1 MRKFIVSDLHGNGN
15 MYISIMKYLENVN
28 KEDEI
33 ILYINGDLIDR
44 GLDSADMLLDVRKRI
59 INKKGFKINYLGGNH
74 ELMMYQA
81 SLKRKENNQWP
92 IFSNWFLNGGKIT
105 QYRLEELID
114 LKEELQIIK
123 FISNLDIYKL
133 FKEKIDDK
141 QIVLVHAKCPNNPKN
156 KCDLKIK
163 DNNYQVDKY
172 VWTREEDL
180 RPILKESLGNKNYF
194 TIIGHTSV
202 SEKEGY
208 KYYNEYNCINID
220 GGCAAYASG
229 YLDFDHT
236 PIVEIDDKNNRLIIL
251 TFNNNNEIIYGNYF
265 SEKKSIEMNKK
276 ELNSKRKYI
285 DKNIKIKKLDYV

>member
-1 MRKFIVSDLHGNGN
+1 MRKFIVSDLHGNLN
-15 MYISIMKYLENVN
+15 IYKSIMNYLENVN
-28 KEDEI
+28 KNDEL

-44 GLDSADMLLDVRKRI
+44 GLYSADMLLDVRKRI
-59 INKKGFKINYLGGNH
+59 KAKEGFKIKYLGGNH

-81 SLKRKENNQWP
+81 SLKRKDNNQWATL
-92 IFSNWFLNGGKIT
+92 SSWFFNGGQIT
-105 QYRLEELID
+105 QYRLEELVD
-114 LKEELQIIK
+114 LKEELEVIK
-123 FISNLDIYKL
+123 FISNLDIYKV

-220 GGCAAYASG
+220 GGCAAYALG
-229 YLDFDHT
+229 YLDFNHT
-236 PIVEIDDKNNRLIIL
+236 PLVEIDEKNNRLIIL

-265 SEKKSIEMNKK
+265 IDKKSIQMDNN
-276 ELNSKRKYI
+276 ELNKRKKYI
-285 DKNIKIKKLDYV
+285 NNDINIKF

>member
-59 INKKGFKINYLGGNH
+59 INKKGFKIKYLGGNH

-114 LKEELQIIK
+114 LKEELQIIR

-133 FKEKIDDK
+133 FT
-141 QIVLVHAKCPNNPKN
+141 C
-156 KCDLKIK
+156 
-163 DNNYQVDKY
+163 
-172 VWTREEDL
+172 
-180 RPILKESLGNKNYF
+180 
-194 TIIGHTSV
+194 
-202 SEKEGY
+202 
-208 KYYNEYNCINID
+208 
-220 GGCAAYASG
+220 
-229 YLDFDHT
+229 
-236 PIVEIDDKNNRLIIL
+236 
-251 TFNNNNEIIYGNYF
+251 
-265 SEKKSIEMNKK
+265 
-276 ELNSKRKYI
+276 
-285 DKNIKIKKLDYV
+285 